1 MSPKSHSLAYREL
14 LNGIQ
19 ELYSYTNVT
28 DLDPTFLF
36 SKFQQVQQIFDK
48 KILVLNE
55 DGVEHSNL
63 SRWRSLQT
71 EIHRSLRLLGTDLM
85 LLRSARQDK
94 TLTTRSVTVRQ
105 RLEQLITYCQHLSG

>member
-1 MSPKSHSLAYREL
+1 MSPKLHFLAYKEL

-19 ELYSYTNVT
+19 ELYSYTNMT

-36 SKFQQVQQIFDK
+36 SKFQQVQQIFDE

-55 DGVEHSNL
+55 DEVEQAIL
-63 SRWRSLQT
+63 SEWRSLQT

-85 LLRSARQDK
+85 LLRSARQGK
-94 TLTTRSVTVRQ
+94 TLTTRLATVKQ